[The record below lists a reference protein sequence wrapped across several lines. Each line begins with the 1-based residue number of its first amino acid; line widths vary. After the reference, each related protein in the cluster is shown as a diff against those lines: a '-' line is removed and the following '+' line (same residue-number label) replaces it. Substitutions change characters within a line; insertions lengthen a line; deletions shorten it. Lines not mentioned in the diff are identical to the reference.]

1 MYGSAYVFGKR
12 EHMQIS
18 FIRDMA
24 PENIKRIIDVIQE
37 IIISIFVLGVMIYG
51 GYFSSLKQM
60 TQVDA
65 VLQIPIGI
73 IYSAIPISGVFIV
86 FYVIYNIKKIIFNK
100 EEE

>member
-1 MYGSAYVFGKR
+1 
-12 EHMQIS
+12 
-18 FIRDMA
+18 
-24 PENIKRIIDVIQE
+24 
-37 IIISIFVLGVMIYG
+37 MIYG